1 MRGGKPLTANHRN
14 ETVHDSIEDWK
25 SICIRKE
32 KEILALKGERQKLR
46 HEVSETRLGYCKIL
60 QEFMKAKSNL
70 MATTNSLNLFKKERS
85 NGIES
90 QSQTGIS
97 AEPTLDDQDSAI
109 LFDQDQI
116 LTVPDLTNIFE
127 EKLNLEKELGFRD
140 KYIDELQNELQ
151 N

>member
-1 MRGGKPLTANHRN
+1 MRGSKPLTANPRN
-14 ETVHDSIEDWK
+14 ETVHEAIEDWK

-32 KEILALKGERQKLR
+32 KEILALKEERQKLR

-70 MATTNSLNLFKKERS
+70 MVTTNSLNLLKKERF

-97 AEPTLDDQDSAI
+97 AEPTFDDQDSAV
-109 LFDQDQI
+109 LLDQDQN
-116 LTVPDLTNIFE
+116 LTVPDLTNILE
-127 EKLNLEKELGFRD
+127 EKLNLEKELSVRD